1 MKGLFEVKKIEG
13 NRVFIVN
20 RSISND
26 VYEIEKDE
34 LYFDIEE
41 DEIKQGMFVLVNELI
56 VKDVNGK
63 KQLSSLYSS
72 LFDKEF
78 KGINRQGINEG
89 TVYLYLHNE
98 NVTDLEII
106 ENMISRVKL
115 KKEVI
120 RRSLKEVTGTMG
132 EKIFRSF
139 VKLYK
144 EIEEIKKDT
153 GIDTSSAGRLLCD
166 DLEPSCSTK
175 LRNFLSA

>member
-1 MKGLFEVKKIEG
+1 MKGLFEIKRIEG
-13 NRVFIVN
+13 NRVFMVN
-20 RSISND
+20 KSISND
-26 VYEIEKDE
+26 TYEISKDE

-41 DEIKQGMFVLVNELI
+41 DEIKQGMFVLANELT

-89 TVYLYLHNE
+89 TVYLFLHNE
-98 NVTDLEII
+98 GVTDLEII
-106 ENMISRVKL
+106 ENMIERVKI

-120 RRSLKEVTGTMG
+120 RRSLKESTGTMG

-144 EIEEIKKDT
+144 EIEDIKKDT

-166 DLEPSCSTK
+166 DLELSSSAK
-175 LRNFLSA
+175 LWNFLIA